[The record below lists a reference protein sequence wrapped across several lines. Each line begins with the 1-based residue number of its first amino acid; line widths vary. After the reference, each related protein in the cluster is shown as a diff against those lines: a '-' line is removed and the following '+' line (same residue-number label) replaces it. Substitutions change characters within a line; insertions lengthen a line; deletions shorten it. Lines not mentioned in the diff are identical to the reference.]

1 MRTGTPLRNA
11 DNRYH
16 GSVSVRQAIRNSYNI
31 PAVKVLTDITPTRG
45 FEYLQKLGF
54 SSLNA
59 ETDALQPLALGG
71 ITNGVSNLELTA
83 AYCSHC

>member
-1 MRTGTPLRNA
+1 MKRIHMRTALL
-11 DNRYH
+11 
-16 GSVSVRQAIRNSYNI
+16 SVTQITDIMVLYRSVRQFEILTIYR
-31 PAVKVLTDITPTRG
+31 AVKVLTDITPTRG

-71 ITNGVSNLELTA
+71 ITNG
-83 AYCSHC
+83 